1 MVINSVF
8 ILLRITTIMRKKQW
22 TMLLWGY
29 LLPLQTLFWLNPPK
43 NRNSFGL
50 WETCQKAWRPPK
62 KNPPEAP
69 DLILDL
75 NDHWGTPQKNHCWTQ
90 KSCGLWLADIKRSKT
105 SPSHNLIIGVCGML
119 HLEAQVL
126 GTPVTN
132 FVGPLL
138 AEAPHYMSWHRR
150 RFHTTCQT
158 VQEIAQAVGDT
169 VVGHKDP
176 EAWTRGK
183 SLRPYEPPLSFH
195 AGCRG

>member
-1 MVINSVF
+1 MGNLSKS
-8 ILLRITTIMRKKQW
+8 L
-22 TMLLWGY
+22 
-29 LLPLQTLFWLNPPK
+29 
-43 NRNSFGL
+43 
-50 WETCQKAWRPPK
+50 KASKK

-75 NDHWGTPQKNHCWTQ
+75 NDHWGTPKKNHCWTQ
-90 KSCGLWLADIKRSKT
+90 KSCGLWLADIKRSRT

-126 GTPVTN
+126 AHPSGFRWKPKVLRFEAKVTN

-158 VQEIAQAVGDT
+158 VQGIAQAAGDT

-183 SLRPYEPPLSFH
+183 SSIWTTPQKP
-195 AGCRG
+195 CWM